1 MIRKRPSYSTS
12 GRWGMYC
19 SGRHPWFGPIWFGG
33 YRGFS
38 TFVSTPDLRHALVQ
52 YRRLPIKYRQLDGPD
67 PITGDRVCLAWGNQ
81 QRPIKR

>member
-1 MIRKRPSYSTS
+1 MLMRRRNYSVS
-12 GRWGMYC
+12 GRCAGRC
-19 SGRHPWFGPIWFGG
+19 AGRHPWFGPIWFGG

-38 TFVSTPDLRHALVQ
+38 TFVSTPDLRHALAQ

-81 QRPIKR
+81 QRPTLR